1 MKESTAVTEE
11 PIPGRRF
18 LLIFTDI
25 LLVDQEETALR
36 RKLYH
41 VYPHFGATGQKKDN
55 KEIGPKMK
63 VNRGYSVFMGR
74 FHEKIIQ
81 NIREIMMKSSHD
93 PISCW

>member
-41 VYPHFGATGQKKDN
+41 VYPHFGADFFV
-55 KEIGPKMK
+55 IFLLPCGPKMRIN
-63 VNRGYSVFMGR
+63 VV
-74 FHEKIIQ
+74 
-81 NIREIMMKSSHD
+81 
-93 PISCW
+93 